1 MDQTF
6 EEGLLKNLFSN
17 LVPFWA
23 FYEVLHEFEPYRPL
37 VLVGNK
43 TIDCRTNELITT
55 SKKKL
60 LFKSL

>member
-17 LVPFWA
+17 LVHFWT
-23 FYEVLHEFEPYRPL
+23 FYEVLHEFEHYRPL

-43 TIDCRTNELITT
+43 TIDCRMNELITT
-55 SKKKL
+55 SKWKL
-60 LFKSL
+60 VFKSL